1 MFICVFRISG
11 ISWWNVFAA
20 IKIWKD
26 AKELMKALL
35 HRDPAKRLGAGHKG
49 YEELK
54 DCRDFFCGV
63 IFFGWGIFS
72 QGNESNQVKLAI
84 CRIIPSTL
92 VSALTSESF

>member
-1 MFICVFRISG
+1 MECLRDK
-11 ISWWNVFAA
+11 
-20 IKIWKD
+20 KIWKD

-54 DCRDFFCGV
+54 DCREFGRIFAFFF
-63 IFFGWGIFS
+63 FFGWEIFS
-72 QGNESNQVKLAI
+72 RSNESNQVKLAV

-92 VSALTSESF
+92 VSALTSESL